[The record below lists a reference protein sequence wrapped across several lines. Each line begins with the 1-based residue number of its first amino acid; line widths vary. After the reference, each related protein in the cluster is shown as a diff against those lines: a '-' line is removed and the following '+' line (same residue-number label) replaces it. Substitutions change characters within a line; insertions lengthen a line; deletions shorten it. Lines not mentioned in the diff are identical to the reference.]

1 MSWVPVAARVS
12 CATIASEQ
20 GSWRTPAEI
29 GPSAVLT
36 LKPDLGNASGGRH
49 GALGSSDSSTSMS
62 LRRVVVP
69 LLALAVLLG
78 VWELAVDMGLVPS
91 FLLPAPSQ
99 VVAAFVADAPLL
111 MEHAVTTMLEALL
124 GLGIGVAVGFVVA
137 LLMDRFEFIALALD
151 PLITVSQ
158 TIPTVAIA
166 PLLVLWFGYGLAPKV
181 VLIVLTTFFPVTV
194 SLVQGLRSVDPDQIA
209 LLRTMG
215 ASEWQV
221 FRYAKLPAAASELF
235 AGLRISATYAIVGA
249 VIAEWLGGTVGLG
262 VYMTRVRKS
271 FGYDRMFAVIALIS
285 VLSLLL
291 MKAVDALEWLCLP
304 WKRVERSR
312 S

>member
-1 MSWVPVAARVS
+1 
-12 CATIASEQ
+12 
-20 GSWRTPAEI
+20 
-29 GPSAVLT
+29 
-36 LKPDLGNASGGRH
+36 
-49 GALGSSDSSTSMS
+49 MS
-62 LRRVVVP
+62 LRRVIVP

-78 VWELAVDMGLVPS
+78 AWELVVDTGLVPS

-99 VVAAFVADAPLL
+99 VAAAFVADAPLL
-111 MEHAVTTMLEALL
+111 MEHAVTTMLEAAL
-124 GLGIGVAVGFVVA
+124 GLAIGVVVGFVVA

-194 SLVQGLRSVDPDQIA
+194 SLVQGLRSVDADQIA

-249 VIAEWLGGTVGLG
+249 VIAEWLGGFRGLG
-262 VYMTRVRKS
+262 VYMTRVKKAYS
-271 FGYDRMFAVIALIS
+271 YDKMFAVILLI
-285 VLSLLL
+285 VVVILLL
-291 MKAVDALEWLCLP
+291 MALVNLIKRISMPWLKYRSETGGP
-304 WKRVERSR
+304 NRV
-312 S
+312 